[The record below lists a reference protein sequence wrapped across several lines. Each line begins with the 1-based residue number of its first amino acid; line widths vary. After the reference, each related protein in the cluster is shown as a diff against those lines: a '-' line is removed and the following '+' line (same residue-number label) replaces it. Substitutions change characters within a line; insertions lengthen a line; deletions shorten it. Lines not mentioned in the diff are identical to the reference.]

1 MAAPETNR
9 GGERQGLVK
18 RAARGASEK
27 VFDIVDV
34 DMVLDHVDVNALLAR
49 IDLNALLDRIEINDL
64 LDQVDIDALLQ
75 RADIDALLDQVDLA
89 AVIERAGIPQI
100 VAESTTHLG
109 GAALDLFRRPVVGL
123 DEIISRVLN
132 GLVRRDFS
140 KFPSGPGDLTEW
152 ADERAEETAVKT
164 GRYAGPL
171 TRLLSVLVDAVVI
184 AFGFTL
190 IMAGLAFLIGLFV
203 EGDYEFPAD
212 QGLWFSAALVVWAFI
227 YLWFSWAVFGKTLG
241 KTVLGVRVVGSAG
254 TITLGAGQALVRA
267 LTYPLS
273 FAFFGIG
280 LLEIIFARERRAW
293 HDHFAGSAV
302 VYDWGSRTAQMPTPL
317 AEFLERRGPDPADQE
332 EE

>member
-9 GGERQGLVK
+9 GGEGLVK

-171 TRLLSVLVDAVVI
+171 TRLLAVLVDAAVI

-241 KTVLGVRVVGSAG
+241 KTVLGVRVVGSDG